1 MSSYLEGRKHVLI
14 TVHPLKFQ
22 VFYPLLRQGVQ
33 VDVRLGISIQDLLQ
47 HDLHISE
54 DIIDQ
59 KIQCLFLDGHPVDDL
74 RNTIVSEGSVLSL
87 YAAMPGLVGACFR
100 RQGVYAGLRQSI
112 SIGDNQF
119 QKRRHKIGLIDLKL
133 FNCMA
138 ALLGPILLG
147 QGVLVQVRQLT
158 DLLRQA
164 FKREDSGIDSL
175 QVNGTLHHFEQTNL
189 LDRFP
194 NQGKVFL
201 QVTCV

>member
-1 MSSYLEGRKHVLI
+1 
-14 TVHPLKFQ
+14 
-22 VFYPLLRQGVQ
+22 
-33 VDVRLGISIQDLLQ
+33 
-47 HDLHISE
+47 
-54 DIIDQ
+54 
-59 KIQCLFLDGHPVDDL
+59 
-74 RNTIVSEGSVLSL
+74 
-87 YAAMPGLVGACFR
+87 
-100 RQGVYAGLRQSI
+100 
-112 SIGDNQF
+112 
-119 QKRRHKIGLIDLKL
+119 
-133 FNCMA
+133 MA